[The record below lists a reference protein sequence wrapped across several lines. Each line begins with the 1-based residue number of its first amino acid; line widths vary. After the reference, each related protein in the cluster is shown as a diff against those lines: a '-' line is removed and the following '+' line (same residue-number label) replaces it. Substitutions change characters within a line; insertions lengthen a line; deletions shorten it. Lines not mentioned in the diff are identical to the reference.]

1 MFEVI
6 ISKSIK
12 KKIKKLRP
20 YSKKIIKCLH
30 KLREN
35 PFPIEMY
42 DVKKLNIP
50 NQKVY
55 RIRIGK
61 VRITYAVEFK
71 SRIIKIENI
80 DIRKKV
86 YK

>member
-12 KKIKKLRP
+12 KKIRKLHP
-20 YSKKIIKCLH
+20 YSKKIIECLH

-35 PFPIEMY
+35 PFPLEKY
-42 DVKKLNIP
+42 DVKKLNIL

-61 VRITYAVEFK
+61 VRIVYTVEFK
-71 SRIIKIENI
+71 TRIIRIEDI
-80 DIRKKV
+80 DVRKKI

>member
-1 MFEVI
+1 MFEIV

-12 KKIKKLRP
+12 KKIKKLHP
-20 YSKKIIKCLH
+20 YSKKIIECLH

-35 PFPIEMY
+35 PFPIEKY

-50 NQKVY
+50 NRKVY

-61 VRITYAVEFK
+61 VRIIYAVEFK
-71 SRIIKIENI
+71 SRTIKVENI